1 MMKPQQT
8 SGETPDEA
16 LSSPASQAG
25 TESPKNSSLSAVF
38 TGVKDFWFAKDQ
50 GAGLQV
56 DDGNIPIEGLSEA
69 EAKNWF
75 QTLFV
80 PLKPAYKQTLM
91 MAFGINLIGLLASI
105 FALQVYDRV
114 VAKGG
119 HNTLIALAT
128 GMALAIVIDFILRE
142 GRSALMRRL
151 GSRIEIA
158 MARTLYQRLMHLPTV
173 ELEAR
178 PPAFWQTTFRDLE
191 LVRSVMTGA
200 PALLLIDLPFLVL
213 TLALLSVIA
222 PPLIPL
228 ALFIVAV
235 FALLAWRSERVMR
248 GGTEQEK
255 ELMIN
260 RDAIL
265 ADLSAAR
272 LHLKAIGPSSE
283 LDSKW
288 EGQYAKWMGNSIQH
302 SANSDKYRDIS
313 QSLMVSS
320 TVIMTSFGAIA
331 ILNQLMTM
339 GALIA
344 ANILTGKLT
353 GPMVQLVSQWRSF
366 GQFSAARRRLDELFT
381 IPLDRQQTAV
391 TMSRPKGQ
399 IVMENVG
406 YSYPGTEI
414 LQVAEV
420 SGRLGAT
427 GLHVI
432 VGNNGSGK
440 TTLLRLLRGLYKPE
454 TGRILID
461 EADLQQFGQ
470 QDLARWIGYLPQQP
484 RLINGSIK
492 ENLVLGCQEYTDEQ
506 IIHACRL
513 AGAYEM
519 IVALPDGFETGV
531 GEGGSRFSGGQRK
544 RLAIAQCLM
553 QDPPIILLD
562 EPTSDLDSQSEQE
575 FITTLQNLAKTHTV
589 VVVSHSPAIL
599 QRCDGIVVMQAS
611 KVIAAGKAEE
621 ILPKIGFTQKPMA
634 VGS

>member
-16 LSSPASQAG
+16 VSLQASQAG
-25 TESPKNSSLSAVF
+25 TRSPKSSSLSAVF

-50 GAGLQV
+50 GAGIAV
-56 DDGNIPIEGLSEA
+56 DDTNIPTSGLDEVQ
-69 EAKNWF
+69 AKNWF

-80 PLKPAYKQTLM
+80 PLKPAYKQTLL
-91 MAFGINLIGLLASI
+91 MAFGINVIGLLASI

-119 HNTLIALAT
+119 HHTLVALAT
-128 GMALAIVIDFILRE
+128 GMAIAIVFDFILRE

-151 GSRIEIA
+151 GSRIEVA
-158 MARTLYQRLMHLPTV
+158 MARTLYRRLMHLPTA

-178 PPAFWQTTFRDLE
+178 PPAFWQTMFRDLE

-200 PALLLIDLPFLVL
+200 PALLLIDLPFLLL
-213 TLALLSVIA
+213 TLSLLSVIA

-228 ALFIVAV
+228 ALFIIFV
-235 FALLAWRSERVMR
+235 FSLLAWRSERVMR
-248 GGTEQEK
+248 GGTKQEK

-265 ADLSAAR
+265 ADLASAR
-272 LHLKAIGPSSE
+272 LHLKAIGPSSD

-288 EGQYAKWMGNSIQH
+288 EEQYASWMDNSIQH
-302 SANSDKYRDIS
+302 SANGDRYRDIS

-366 GQFSAARRRLDELFT
+366 GQFSAARKRLDELFS
-381 IPLDRQQTAV
+381 IPLDRQKTAV
-391 TMSRPKGQ
+391 SMERPKGK
-399 IVMENVG
+399 ITMENVG
-406 YSYPGTEI
+406 YSYPGTEV

-440 TTLLRLLRGLYKPE
+440 TTLLRLLRGLYKPVE
-454 TGRILID
+454 GRILID
-461 EADLQQFGQ
+461 EADIQQFGQ
-470 QDLARWIGYLPQQP
+470 EDLARWIGYLPQQP

-506 IIHACRL
+506 ILKACRL
-513 AGAYEM
+513 AGAYDM
-519 IVALPDGFETGV
+519 IVSLPDGFDTAV

-562 EPTSDLDSQSEQE
+562 EPTSDLDSESEQS
-575 FITTLQNLAKTHTV
+575 FIATLQDLAKQHTV
-589 VVVSHSPAIL
+589 VLVSHSPAIL
-599 QRCDGIVVMQAS
+599 HRCDGIVVMKSS

-621 ILPKIGFTQKPMA
+621 ILPKLGFSKTPKA
-634 VGS
+634 VGQ